1 MFEQQTLLIN
11 KVLNK
16 IDRCLQKKKKKSSI
30 RSFVSVYLKLNKNL
44 DPATIVFLPKI
55 NLINFR

>member
-16 IDRCLQKKKKKSSI
+16 MIDVYKKKKVVDSK
-30 RSFVSVYLKLNKNL
+30 
-44 DPATIVFLPKI
+44 
-55 NLINFR
+55 FRFSLFKVE

>member
-16 IDRCLQKKKKKSSI
+16 IDRCLQKKKKS
-30 RSFVSVYLKLNKNL
+30 RRFEVSFQFIQS
-44 DPATIVFLPKI
+44 
-55 NLINFR
+55 